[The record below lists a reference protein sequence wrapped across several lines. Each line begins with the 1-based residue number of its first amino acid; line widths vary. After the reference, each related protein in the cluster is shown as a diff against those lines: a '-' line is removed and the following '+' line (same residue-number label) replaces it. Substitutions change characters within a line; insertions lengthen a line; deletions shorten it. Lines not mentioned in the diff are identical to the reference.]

1 MRFENLVGNGVQKG
15 QNSVRFCLTVWDMAC
30 MHLHEMSNLF
40 SGRNK
45 NILKCRLLKFL
56 PRVLSVNNIVTA
68 QTDSNEKWH
77 VNKLLYILWL
87 QKAWERKS
95 NTVDSRYL
103 ELQGTLWNTSRYP
116 YFDISD
122 LRNRGK
128 QLIKQPPLTEWIC
141 NLTLKL
147 EIYWKYCGKEEK
159 LLLRSN
165 FSSFPQYFVV
175 CW

>member
-1 MRFENLVGNGVQKG
+1 MFECSVMWLCILTCAFRLFITKTRLFKYIENFTSKNWKYLDKKNSDIFHISTQNIDCGDVFEQKWEIMY
-15 QNSVRFCLTVWDMAC
+15 T
-30 MHLHEMSNLF
+30 
-40 SGRNK
+40 
-45 NILKCRLLKFL
+45 
-56 PRVLSVNNIVTA
+56 PVNPSFTI
-68 QTDSNEKWH
+68 QKWGLRGS
-77 VNKLLYILWL
+77 KLY
-87 QKAWERKS
+87 
-95 NTVDSRYL
+95 TVDSRYL
-103 ELQGTLWNTSRYP
+103 KLQGTLWNTSRYP

-122 LRNRGK
+122 LRNWGK
-128 QLIKQPPLTEWIC
+128 QLIEQPPLTEWIC